1 MSDIDP
7 KLLKWS
13 EDVSNV
19 VSDEI
24 NILSDSSEVR
34 SIYLHKI
41 FNQLMAALIFSGLPL
56 IDKDFPELLI
66 MAANIIEIINEQ
78 AKKDNER

>member
-7 KLLKWS
+7 KLLRWS
-13 EDVSNV
+13 EDAGNV
-19 VSDEI
+19 ILGQI
-24 NILSDSSEVR
+24 NILSNGSEVR
-34 SIYLHKI
+34 SIYLHEI
-41 FNQLMAALIFSGLPL
+41 FNQLMTTLIFSGLPL

-66 MAANIIEIINEQ
+66 MVANIIEIVNEQ